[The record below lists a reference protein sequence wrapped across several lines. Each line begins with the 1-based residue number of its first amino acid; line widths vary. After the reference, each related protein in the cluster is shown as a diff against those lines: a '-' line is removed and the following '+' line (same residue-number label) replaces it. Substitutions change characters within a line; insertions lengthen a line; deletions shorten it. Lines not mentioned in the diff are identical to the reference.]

1 MSREEIDRVREVAGM
16 VGVDYNTILDHDL
29 RFYQSLITGFM
40 RKREYAINDSLQVG
54 HIIAKKI
61 AQAVWG
67 DRNFT
72 EPIKPVRIIEPTA
85 QEKRAE
91 RLAQL
96 EFLLKGELI

>member
-1 MSREEIDRVREVAGM
+1 M
-16 VGVDYNTILDHDL
+16 GVDYNTILDHDL

-40 RKREYAINDSLQVG
+40 RKREYSINDSLQAG
-54 HIIAKKI
+54 HIIAEKI

-72 EPIKPVRIIEPTA
+72 KLIKPVRIVEPTT

-96 EFLLKGELI
+96 EFLLKGELV

>member
-54 HIIAKKI
+54 HIIAEKI

-72 EPIKPVRIIEPTA
+72 KPIKAVQIVEPTSH
-85 QEKRAE
+85 EKNVQRM
-91 RLAQL
+91 AQL